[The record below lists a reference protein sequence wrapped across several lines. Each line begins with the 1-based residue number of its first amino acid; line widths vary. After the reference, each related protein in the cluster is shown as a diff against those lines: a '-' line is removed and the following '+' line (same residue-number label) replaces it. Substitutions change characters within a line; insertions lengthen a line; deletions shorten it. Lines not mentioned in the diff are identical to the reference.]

1 MKGDLAGIPVM
12 LVGNKSDEET
22 SKRQVAKKMG
32 EALQVKSKY
41 SIDVEKKNIDQKIH
55 WIFRLFGPKI

>member
-41 SIDVEKKNIDQKIH
+41 SIVVEKKNIDQKIH
-55 WIFRLFGPKI
+55 